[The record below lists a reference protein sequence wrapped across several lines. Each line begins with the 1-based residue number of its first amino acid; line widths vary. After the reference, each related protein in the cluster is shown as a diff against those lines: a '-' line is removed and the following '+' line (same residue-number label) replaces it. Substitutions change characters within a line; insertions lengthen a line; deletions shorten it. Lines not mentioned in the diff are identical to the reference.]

1 MLLPSLVKSRSQFLG
16 PLCLWQCFIDS
27 LFILATALISFKMS
41 LLTAGAWLTQRLWGY
56 WRESESLNFKLYFSE
71 LTLSLLTGAS
81 AWLCMVYLSTFQI
94 VFVQISNSICPNFK
108 LYLSKLT
115 LSLLTGASAW
125 LTLRPWGYWRESG
138 EVKPP
143 VPRLTSVEAK
153 SRSRLTSVEVK
164 KSHGSY
170 TFPFSIRTYLIY
182 ICQ

>member
-1 MLLPSLVKSRSQFLG
+1 MEALYLSDDCMRF
-16 PLCLWQCFIDS
+16 FIDS

-143 VPRLTSVEAK
+143 LPPLTSVEAK
-153 SRSRLTSVEVK
+153 NVRR
-164 KSHGSY
+164 SHGSY